1 MKILKKNQLAILVIA
16 LMLITAG
23 YLNYNTNYNDNV
35 ASTSTE
41 VDETA
46 IGSIGDATL
55 VSSNA
60 IVDNENNISEIN
72 ENIAN
77 NLTDNAEEVSS
88 NLSASNNTSD
98 DENYF
103 SNSKLERD
111 KMYSQM
117 LETYQKILENSSI
130 SAEQK
135 TIAQEEINN
144 INSTKNAIMISENLL
159 TTKGFEKN
167 IIFVNGDSVNVIVEK
182 EEISTEEIA
191 QIQNIVQRELNSEI
205 ENIHIVTK

>member
-1 MKILKKNQLAILVIA
+1 M
-16 LMLITAG
+16 
-23 YLNYNTNYNDNV
+23 
-35 ASTSTE
+35 
-41 VDETA
+41 A

-77 NLTDNAEEVSS
+77 NLTDNAEEVSN

-135 TIAQEEINN
+135 TIA
-144 INSTKNAIMISENLL
+144 
-159 TTKGFEKN
+159 
-167 IIFVNGDSVNVIVEK
+167 
-182 EEISTEEIA
+182 
-191 QIQNIVQRELNSEI
+191 
-205 ENIHIVTK
+205 

>member
-41 VDETA
+41 VDEMA

-77 NLTDNAEEVSS
+77 NLTDNTEEVSS

-191 QIQNIVQRELNSEI
+191 QIQNIVQREFNSEI